1 MRLEGRDLLK
11 RGSDLEDD
19 RRTLEAEAA
28 VKIHKIETD
37 LAEHVVD
44 RTEELERERRLF
56 GTKLAQQND
65 RIALDIEVR
74 RGELEK
80 LKESRKKEF
89 QAAERKAREEL
100 GAAPTD
106 MMQDHRNQLLAIDEL
121 MASEQ
126 NNTEKYRGEEEK
138 QARVMFDRAELIKR
152 TEMERRKAIAG
163 ENIARIR
170 QEVAVKVKAAESEWQ
185 GTVAKW
191 LSIARRKVQV
201 KKKEDE
207 DAKAGK
213 RKRKGGK

>member
-1 MRLEGRDLLK
+1 LK

-37 LAEHVVD
+37 ASNHVIE

-56 GTKLAQQND
+56 HTKLAQQND

-74 RGELEK
+74 RAELMK
-80 LKESRKKEF
+80 LKETRKKEF
-89 QAAERKAREEL
+89 QAEERKAREEL
-100 GAAPTD
+100 GAAPTE

-121 MASEQ
+121 MNSEQ
-126 NNTEKYRGEEEK
+126 SNTEKYRGEEEK
-138 QARVMFDRAELIKR
+138 QARIMFDRAELIKR

-185 GTVAKW
+185 GLAAKW
-191 LSIARRKVQV
+191 LAIARRKVQV

-213 RKRKGGK
+213 RKRKGAK